1 MSELLLSEDQRD
13 ALQEVLN
20 ISMGQAADALA
31 RLIQTHVH
39 LSIPSVIQ
47 SSSQDFVGRLKEPVQ
62 QHLAQ
67 QSFLGELSGEMIS
80 LMTDNGNEAIARLM
94 HYDTPLPEHDRQELL
109 LELTNILAGA
119 CLHGLT
125 SQLNF
130 KIQLAPPVLLNPDS
144 LCSEQ
149 LNWQQALLMEVQF
162 QIPETS
168 FHARILICLKKDS
181 MYPLMHHLDMLL
193 Q

>member
-1 MSELLLSEDQRD
+1 MSGQFLSDEQRD

-39 LSIPSVIQ
+39 LSIPSVVQ
-47 SSSQDFVGRLKEPVQ
+47 SSSQDFIGRLNEPVQ
-62 QHLAQ
+62 HHLAQ

-94 HYDTPLPEHDRQELL
+94 HYDPPLPEQDRQELL

-119 CLHGLT
+119 CLHGLI

-130 KIQLAPPVLLNPDS
+130 KIQLAPPVLLNPAS

-162 QIPETS
+162 QIPETC
-168 FHARILICLKKDS
+168 FHARILICLKQDS
-181 MYPLMHHLDMLL
+181 LYPLMHHLDMLL

>member
-1 MSELLLSEDQRD
+1 MSGQLLSEEQRD

-20 ISMGQAADALA
+20 IAMGQAADALA
-31 RLIQTHVH
+31 KLIQTQVH
-39 LSIPSVIQ
+39 LSIPLVMQ
-47 SSSQDFVGRLKEPVQ
+47 SCSRDFIERLNEPVLH
-62 QHLAQ
+62 HLAQ

-94 HYDTPLPEHDRQELL
+94 DYDTPLLEQGRQELL

-119 CLHGLT
+119 CLHGLI
-125 SQLNF
+125 SQLSF
-130 KIQLAPPVLLNPDS
+130 KIQLAPPVLLNAGS
-144 LCSEQ
+144 LRSEQ

-162 QIPETS
+162 QIPETN
-168 FHARILICLKKDS
+168 FYARILICLKQDS
-181 MYPLMHHLDMLL
+181 LPPLMQHLDMLL

>member
-1 MSELLLSEDQRD
+1 MSSYFISEEQKD

-31 RLIQTHVH
+31 RLIQTQVH
-39 LSIPSVIQ
+39 LSIPSIKQ
-47 SSSQDFVGRLKEPVQ
+47 SSSDHFIERLKNPDQ
-62 QHLAQ
+62 QLAQ

-80 LMTDNGNEAIARLM
+80 LMSDGDNAAIAELM
-94 HYDTPLPEHDRQELL
+94 NYDIPLVEHEKQELM

-119 CLHGLT
+119 CLHGLI

-130 KIQLAPPVLLNPDS
+130 KIQLAAPVLLNPAS
-144 LCSEQ
+144 ICIEQ
-149 LNWQQALLMEVQF
+149 LSWQQALLMEICF
-162 QIPETS
+162 QIPQSS
-168 FHARILICLKKDS
+168 FNAEILICLKQDS
-181 MYPLMHHLDMLL
+181 LLPLKNHLDMLL

>member
-1 MSELLLSEDQRD
+1 MSGQFLSEEQRD

-31 RLIQTHVH
+31 RLIQTQVH
-39 LSIPSVIQ
+39 LSIPSVVQ
-47 SSSQDFVGRLKEPVQ
+47 SSCQDFIGRLKEPVQ

-94 HYDTPLPEHDRQELL
+94 HYDVPLPEQDRQELL

-119 CLHGLT
+119 CLHGLI

-130 KIQLAPPVLLNPDS
+130 KIQFPVKPRL
-144 LCSEQ
+144 
-149 LNWQQALLMEVQF
+149 
-162 QIPETS
+162 TS
-168 FHARILICLKKDS
+168 
-181 MYPLMHHLDMLL
+181 
-193 Q
+193 

>member
-1 MSELLLSEDQRD
+1 MSGLFLSEEQRD

-39 LSIPSVIQ
+39 LSIPSVVQ

-80 LMTDNGNEAIARLM
+80 LMTDNGNEAIAR
-94 HYDTPLPEHDRQELL
+94 
-109 LELTNILAGA
+109 
-119 CLHGLT
+119 
-125 SQLNF
+125 
-130 KIQLAPPVLLNPDS
+130 
-144 LCSEQ
+144 
-149 LNWQQALLMEVQF
+149 
-162 QIPETS
+162 
-168 FHARILICLKKDS
+168 
-181 MYPLMHHLDMLL
+181 
-193 Q
+193 

>member
-1 MSELLLSEDQRD
+1 MNGQFLSDAQQD

-31 RLIQTHVH
+31 RLIQAQVH
-39 LSIPSVIQ
+39 LSIPAVSQ
-47 SSSQDFVGRLKEPVQ
+47 SSCQDFIGLLNEPERHQ
-62 QHLAQ
+62 LAQ

-80 LMTDNGNEAIARLM
+80 VITENGNEAMARLM
-94 HYDTPLPEHDRQELL
+94 HYDLPLPEQDRQELL

-119 CLHGLT
+119 CLHGLI

-130 KIQLAPPVLLNPDS
+130 RIQLAPPVLLNPAS
-144 LCSEQ
+144 LRVGQ
-149 LNWQQALLMEVQF
+149 FNWQQALLMEIKF
-162 QIPETS
+162 QIPEAD
-168 FHARILICLKKDS
+168 FLAKILICLKQDS
-181 MYPLMHHLDMLL
+181 LSPLTQHLDMLL

>member
-1 MSELLLSEDQRD
+1 MNGQFLSDEQRD

-31 RLIQTHVH
+31 RLIQTQVH
-39 LSIPSVIQ
+39 LSIPSVVQ
-47 SSSQDFVGRLKEPVQ
+47 SSSQDFICRLNEPTPH
-62 QHLAQ
+62 HLAQ

-80 LMTDNGNEAIARLM
+80 LITDNGNEAIARLM
-94 HYDTPLPEHDRQELL
+94 HYDTPLPEQDRQELL

-119 CLHGLT
+119 CLHGLIC
-125 SQLNF
+125 QLNF
-130 KIQLAPPVLLNPDS
+130 KIQLAPPVLLNRGA
-144 LCSEQ
+144 LRSEQ
-149 LNWQQALLMEVQF
+149 LNWRQALLMEVQF

-168 FHARILICLKKDS
+168 FYARILICLKQDS
-181 MYPLMHHLDMLL
+181 LYPLMQHLDMLL

>member
-1 MSELLLSEDQRD
+1 MSCQFLSEEQQD

-39 LSIPSVIQ
+39 LSVPSLEQ
-47 SSSQDFVGRLKEPVQ
+47 SSSHDFIRRLKHPQ
-62 QHLAQ
+62 QPHLAQ
-67 QSFLGELSGEMIS
+67 QSFLGELCGEMIS
-80 LMTDNGNEAIARLM
+80 LITDSDNEAMARLM
-94 HYDTPLPEHDRQELL
+94 HYDTPLPKQDKQELL

-119 CLHGLT
+119 CLHGLV

-130 KIQLAPPVLLNPDS
+130 KIQLAPPVLLNS
-144 LCSEQ
+144 ILLCTEQ

-162 QIPETS
+162 QIPANH
-168 FHARILICLKKDS
+168 FHASILICLKQDS
-181 MYPLMHHLDMLL
+181 LYPLKQHLDMLL
-193 Q
+193 

>member
-1 MSELLLSEDQRD
+1 MNGQFLSEAQRD

-31 RLIQTHVH
+31 RLIQTQVQ

-47 SSSQDFVGRLKEPVQ
+47 SSCQDFIGLLNEPVR

-80 LMTDNGNEAIARLM
+80 VMTDNGNEAIARLM
-94 HYDTPLPEHDRQELL
+94 HYETPLPQQDQQELL

-119 CLHGLT
+119 CLHGLI

-130 KIQLAPPVLLNPDS
+130 KIQLAPPVLLNPAS
-144 LCSEQ
+144 LRIEQ
-149 LNWQQALLMEVQF
+149 LNWQQALLMEIRF
-162 QIPETS
+162 QIPETN
-168 FHARILICLKKDS
+168 FLAKILICLKQDS
-181 MYPLMHHLDMLL
+181 LSPLTQHLDMLL

>member
-1 MSELLLSEDQRD
+1 MNSQFLSGEQQD

-31 RLIQTHVH
+31 RLIQTHVQ
-39 LSIPSVIQ
+39 LSIPHITQ
-47 SSSQDFVGRLKEPVQ
+47 SSSKQFIQRLKEPTQ
-62 QHLAQ
+62 LHLVQ

-80 LMTDNGNEAIARLM
+80 LMTNNGNEAMATLM
-94 HYDTPLPEHDRQELL
+94 HYDTPLLDQNQHELL

-119 CLHGLT
+119 CLHGLI

-130 KIQLAPPVLLNPDS
+130 KIQLTSPVLLNALS
-144 LCSEQ
+144 LTTEQ
-149 LNWQQALLMEVQF
+149 LKWQQALLMEVQF
-162 QIPETS
+162 RIPETD
-168 FHARILICLKKDS
+168 FHARIIICLKQDS
-181 MYPLMHHLDMLL
+181 LYPLMQHLDMLL